1 MGSSCKGI
9 CVNFK
14 AAKIANRF
22 RYDIGQKRCSYCA
35 IYMQV
40 DSINCP
46 CCGSR
51 LRSKARH
58 RQPTRTILD

>member
-1 MGSSCKGI
+1 MSTSCKGV
-9 CVNFK
+9 CTSFK
-14 AAKIANRF
+14 AESAQNGA
-22 RYDIGQKRCSYCA
+22 RYTMGQKRCTYCS
-35 IYMQV
+35 IYLQV

-58 RQPTRTILD
+58 RPQIQLFKD